1 MKVLPGTAFPQ
12 ANQGPSAAQIKASK
26 DAAEQFAATLRAA
39 EFTEAPNKVDHLQQ
53 VLQPSSSDKPR
64 PNLPRGSLID
74 IRV

>member
-12 ANQGPSAAQIKASK
+12 VTQGPSEAQFKASK
-26 DAAEQFAATLRAA
+26 GAAEQFAATLRAA
-39 EFTEAPNKVDHLQQ
+39 GLTEAPNKGDHLQQ
-53 VLQPSSSDKPR
+53 VLHASSSDKPR